1 MKSYGLLILLSA
13 INQMCIAMSA
23 PTPVPVNT
31 DIKHEIAITKPTS
44 LIDFSSTQQAWQMR
58 SDLLLWQG
66 FDHEWLRYIVAPN
79 DGRIPHRVSSL
90 ANYLSYGVADG
101 KPLMTF
107 AQDTGVDGN
116 YMHPSGRAVSLSGSA
131 YAQGVVRMS
140 WQDRLVDQDE
150 VPQARSQLLYDI
162 QLPASFQGGQLA
174 LQGLDL
180 DLECVDTDQPDGEA
194 CNSDGMWP
202 YLLALQLGDCTLRQQ
217 AYICPL
223 KVNIYRGWTPNQG
236 GVPGLGETKPL
247 NQQLRYQLSVHVA
260 AFDAADESLLFS
272 PVQTVQQS
280 ADLLAYDIPPNR
292 LRLAGQPG
300 IAQGIPLLR
309 GFGFMLTRP
318 DSVGA
323 QWAGFNPD
331 VRQRGRYLARMQFE
345 LNDLEYQPEKG
356 ELALTSEM
364 HVWAPETVVD
374 SRVHTFMD
382 VQLLQSRQGSDGQ
395 SYSAEG
401 RLCLNSKDEAPF
413 YSLWRNCNRQTPAA
427 LEKFGGRER
436 ARDSVVVPIE

>member
-1 MKSYGLLILLSA
+1 MKPYGLLILLST
-13 INQMCIAMSA
+13 INQMCVAMSA

-31 DIKHEIAITKPTS
+31 DIKHEIATTEPTP
-44 LIDFSSTQQAWQMR
+44 LIDFSITQQAWQMR

-66 FDHEWLRYIVAPN
+66 FDHEWLRYIVAPK
-79 DGRIPHRVSSL
+79 DGRIPHRISSL
-90 ANYLSYGVADG
+90 ANYVSYSAIDG

-116 YMHPSGRAVSLSGSA
+116 YMHPGGRAVSLPGVTH
-131 YAQGVVRMS
+131 AQGVVSMS
-140 WQDRLVDQDE
+140 WQDQLVDQDA
-150 VPQARSQLLYDI
+150 VPQARNQLLYDI
-162 QLPASFQGGQLA
+162 QLPASFQNGQLA

-180 DLECVDTDQPDGEA
+180 DLECVDTDQPDGEP

-202 YLLALQLGDCTLRQQ
+202 YLLALQIGDCALRQQ
-217 AYICPL
+217 GYICPL

-247 NQQLRYQLSVHVA
+247 NQQLRYQLNIHVA
-260 AFDAADESLLFS
+260 AFDADESLLFS
-272 PVQTVQQS
+272 PVHSVQQS
-280 ADLLAYDIPPNR
+280 ADLLAYDIQPNR
-292 LRLAGQPG
+292 LELVGQPG
-300 IAQGIPLLR
+300 MNQAIPLLK
-309 GFGFMLTRP
+309 GFGWMLTRP

-323 QWAGFNPD
+323 QWAGFNSD
-331 VRQRGRYLARMQFE
+331 IRQRGRYLAKLQFE
-345 LNDLEYQPEKG
+345 MTDLEYQPEKG
-356 ELALTSEM
+356 EMALTPAM
-364 HVWAPETVVD
+364 QVWAPETVVD

-382 VQLLQSRQGSDGQ
+382 VQLLQSPQGSDRQ
-395 SYSAEG
+395 SYSADG

-436 ARDSVVVPIE
+436 ARDSVAVAIE